1 MQVNEFGAAAV
12 QQHPDRFGFFASLP
26 MPDVEASLAEIAY
39 AMDVLN
45 ASGITFQSSMHGRYL
60 GDEEYEP
67 LWAELDRRHA
77 VCYPEHTL
85 WNYPVPCV
93 IYTALV

>member
-1 MQVNEFGAAAV
+1 M
-12 QQHPDRFGFFASLP
+12 QQHPDRFGLFASLP
-26 MPDVEASLAEIAY
+26 VPDVEASLAEIAY

-77 VCYPEHTL
+77 VCSAACATRDFASLMMAPQGMLLGSACTRQ
-85 WNYPVPCV
+85 P
-93 IYTALV
+93 